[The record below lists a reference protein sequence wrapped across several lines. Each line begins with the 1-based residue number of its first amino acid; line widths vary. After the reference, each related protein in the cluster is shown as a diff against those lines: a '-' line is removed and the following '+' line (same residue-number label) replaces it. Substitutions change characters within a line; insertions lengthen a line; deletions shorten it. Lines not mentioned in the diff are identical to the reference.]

1 MPRWGRSQLR
11 KQRPEPF
18 ERVDVDLAEA
28 VAVLVAGVLALRM
41 TDRLVSIAPLL
52 QPAVDV
58 VLVGVDQRPR
68 GDRRLDQ
75 RADRRLL
82 DVLQHPDHDLAAA
95 LEHPE
100 DRRLLL
106 GQRPPARRPLQA
118 SSSADS
124 AFFLTASG
132 WPLCPA
138 TT

>member
-1 MPRWGRSQLR
+1 
-11 KQRPEPF
+11 
-18 ERVDVDLAEA
+18 RVHMDLVEA
-28 VAVLVAGVLALRM
+28 VAVLVAGVLALPV
-41 TDRLVSIAPLL
+41 TDRLVPIAPLL

-58 VLVGVDQRPR
+58 VFVGMDERPR

-75 RADRRLL
+75 GADRGLL
-82 DVLQHPDHDLAAA
+82 DVLQHPGHHPATP

-106 GQRPPARRPLQA
+106 GQRPSARRPLQA
-118 SSSADS
+118 SPSTDS